1 MLNIIINILNINNQM
16 DELFKKVYRNSKTSR
31 VINHFKKFSNKGK
44 SSGSYESS
52 TTTTS
57 TDLIQ
62 EGILAGQKIAK
73 ISVITLI
80 SIGIAEIIAGYYSGS
95 NVAAADGID
104 SLSDALISFMV
115 LIGLRIAVKPADRKF
130 HFGYHKVE
138 SFAALMAAI
147 GMIIIGVVILYNSYQ
162 ALVQHHQ
169 INHPYI
175 TMIVLAGASAL
186 SLHRA
191 FQMRNIANKYNLI
204 SLKTDAKNSIK
215 DGSASVV
222 GFFSILISTQ
232 FGFIQMDAIG
242 GMVIAFYIF
251 SVSYI
256 TLKRSSL
263 ILVDSWQN
271 PKLTDLIKNVIYEQF
286 HDEKIHV
293 REVLLRSSG
302 MIDQAEIHIEIDGEE
317 SVSEVEELSNE
328 IQDVINSKFPSIER
342 ISVIPH
348 SYSKTNNSNSN
359 SSSKTNLLR
368 NIKLKKPLK
377 YPTNTSTNY
386 SKTNNSNSNS
396 NSSSKTNLLRNIKL
410 KKPLK
415 YMNKNK
421 QEQQK

>member
-1 MLNIIINILNINNQM
+1 MLI
-16 DELFKKVYRNSKTSR
+16 
-31 VINHFKKFSNKGK
+31 
-44 SSGSYESS
+44 
-52 TTTTS
+52 
-57 TDLIQ
+57 
-62 EGILAGQKIAK
+62 
-73 ISVITLI
+73 
-80 SIGIAEIIAGYYSGS
+80 
-95 NVAAADGID
+95 
-104 SLSDALISFMV
+104 
-115 LIGLRIAVKPADRKF
+115 KPADKKF

-147 GMIIIGVVILYNSYQ
+147 GMIVIGVIIFYNSYQ
-162 ALVQHHQ
+162 ALIYHHA

-175 TMIVLAGASAL
+175 TMIVLAVASAL

-191 FQMRNIANKYNLI
+191 FQMRTIANKYNLL

-242 GMVIAFYIF
+242 GMIIALYIF
-251 SVSYI
+251 SVSYV

-286 HDEKIHV
+286 HDDKIHV

-317 SVSEVEELSNE
+317 SVSDVEELSNE
-328 IQDVINSKFPSIER
+328 IQEVINSKFPSIER

-348 SYSKTNNSNSN
+348 SYSKANNNVT
-359 SSSKTNLLR
+359 SKTNLLR

-377 YPTNTSTNY
+377 YTNIPHSY
-386 SKTNNSNSNS
+386 SKVNNNVT
-396 NSSSKTNLLRNIKL
+396 SKTNLLRNIKL

-415 YMNKNK
+415 YTNRNK
-421 QEQQK
+421 QE

>member
-1 MLNIIINILNINNQM
+1 VLNIITSILNTNYHM
-16 DELFKKVYRNSKTSR
+16 DELFNKVYKNYKTSKF
-31 VINHFKKFSNKGK
+31 INHFKKFSNGEKT
-44 SSGSYESS
+44 SSNSNI
-52 TTTTS
+52 TTSAS
-57 TDLIQ
+57 TDLVQ

-80 SIGIAEIIAGYYSGS
+80 SIGIVEIATGYLSGS
-95 NVAAADGID
+95 NVATADGID

-115 LIGLRIAVKPADRKF
+115 LIGLRIAIKPADRKF

-147 GMIIIGVVILYNSYQ
+147 GMIVVGVVIFYNSYQ
-162 ALVQHHQ
+162 TLMHPHE

-175 TMIVLAGASAL
+175 TMIVLAMASAL

-191 FQMRNIANKYNLI
+191 FQMRTIANKYNLL

-232 FGFIQMDAIG
+232 FGFIQMDAVG

-302 MIDQAEIHIEIDGEE
+302 MVDQAEIHIEIDGEE
-317 SVSEVEELSNE
+317 SVSEVEELSND
-328 IQDVINSKFPSIER
+328 IQDVINSRFPSIER

-348 SYSKTNNSNSN
+348 SYSKANNNTL
-359 SSSKTNLLR
+359 SKTNLLR
-368 NIKLKKPLK
+368 NIKLKKP
-377 YPTNTSTNY
+377 TRFT
-386 SKTNNSNSNS
+386 
-396 NSSSKTNLLRNIKL
+396 
-410 KKPLK
+410 
-415 YMNKNK
+415 NKNK
-421 QEQQK
+421 